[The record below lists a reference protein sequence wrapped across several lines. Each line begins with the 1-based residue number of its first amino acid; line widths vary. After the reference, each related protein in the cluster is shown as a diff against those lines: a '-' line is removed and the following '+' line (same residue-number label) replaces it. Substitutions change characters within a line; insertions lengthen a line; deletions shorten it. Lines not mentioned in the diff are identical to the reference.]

1 MIRGALSLS
10 NTLIYFVWI
19 VSDLTLLIA
28 GFTLWGK
35 KGVIAVIASNVV
47 LMNIFVLKGI
57 RLFGLDATGGNVL
70 YASIFLGT
78 DIIAEY
84 YGKKEATAA
93 VFIGFYISVFFLVA
107 SRFILLFSPADW
119 DLYHGAM
126 ERLFTPVWRV
136 TGASMLA
143 YVLSQNFDV
152 AVYMWLTK
160 RFPTQLWVRNNSST
174 WASQIIDTA
183 VFCSAAFAGTYETAT
198 VLQIIVSTYL
208 LKLVVALIDTPFIY
222 LTKLIVRLRP
232 SITHHA

>member
-1 MIRGALSLS
+1 MNGAFSLS
-10 NTLIYFVWI
+10 NNLIYFVWI
-19 VSDLTLLIA
+19 ISDLTLLII

-84 YGKKEATAA
+84 YGKKEATEA
-93 VFIGFYISVFFLVA
+93 VFIGFFISVFFLVA
-107 SRFILLFSPADW
+107 SRFILLFTPAEW

-126 ERLFTPVWRV
+126 ERLFTPVWRII
-136 TGASMLA
+136 GASMLA
-143 YVLSQNFDV
+143 YILSQNFDV
-152 AVYMWLTK
+152 TVYVWLKK
-160 RFPTQLWVRNNSST
+160 RFPSQLWVRNNGST
-174 WASQIIDTA
+174 WGSQVIDTA
-183 VFCSAAFAGTYETAT
+183 VFCFAAFAGTYETGT
-198 VLQIIVSTYL
+198 VLQIIISTYI
-208 LKLVVALIDTPFIY
+208 LKLIVAIIDTPFIY

-232 SITHHA
+232 SIIHHA